1 MPQPVAR
8 GGLIRVQLTG
18 VPGSGPDYNTFHI
31 IDGSPAITL
40 AAFTAAVTDIAA
52 FYTAIKSL
60 YPSGVTITIGT
71 SCEGLVPPIL
81 VFPVTPVSVT
91 AAVGGGVA
99 APQVCMIATWRTALA
114 GRAYRGRT
122 YIGPLQASVVN
133 GASPP
138 STWVTTLQGAVT
150 GLLAAA
156 ASSSMYDLAVFS
168 RKNNTLDPVQ
178 SGVARGYFGTQR
190 RRL

>member
-8 GGLIRVQLTG
+8 GGIIRVQLTG

-31 IDGSPAITL
+31 IDGSAAITL
-40 AAFTAAVTDIAA
+40 AAFQAAVTDLTA
-52 FYTAIKSL
+52 FYNAIKSL
-60 YPSGVTITIGT
+60 YPSGITITVGS
-71 SCEGLVPPIL
+71 SCEGLVPPVPI
-81 VFPVTPVSVT
+81 FPVTPSTVT
-91 AAVGGGVA
+91 SGVGNAVA
-99 APQVCMIATWRTALA
+99 APQVCMIGTWRTALA

-133 GASPP
+133 GATPS
-138 STWVTTLQGAVT
+138 STWITTLQGAMT
-150 GLLAAA
+150 ALLAAA
-156 ASSSMYDLAVFS
+156 ASASVYDLAVYS